1 MLGTLRHSALS
12 TMAAWHAPR
21 FTSHTPV
28 PQGPHVV
35 GCVDIMMGRTKEGTL
50 MRLYYPCKVTNLQAE
65 CHNWTPWFLGEE
77 YTKGLASF
85 IAPSIPS
92 LFSMLFNWK
101 MRNVATPTVWEAGLL
116 KSQKWPVVVFSHGLS
131 ANRSIYSTVCSEMAS
146 HGFVVAAIEHRDS
159 SACASFV
166 LNEDGKRDYILFK
179 TLPPGVKEYELRSQQ
194 IKVRVNESI
203 RALDALHR
211 LNEGQ
216 AKNELP
222 SSFDLQQLNDAMD
235 LSHPVMSGHSFGGVT
250 AITTLARDKRFKI
263 GVSLDPWMFPIKD
276 QVNEICGSVSQ
287 PLICISTEA
296 FQSDA
301 NLQAMNSLPSDN
313 TTFVTIKGT
322 VHQNQ
327 CDTPFLV
334 GNIGRAF
341 VGVYS
346 PLDAHTAMEINNR
359 LMLNFMAKHLGEKGA
374 SINTYVSYLEA
385 QQQNMVS
392 GLHGTGKAMLGWD
405 AGYHSV

>member
-1 MLGTLRHSALS
+1 MLTTVRHSAFI
-12 TMAAWHAPR
+12 TMAARHASR
-21 FTSHTPV
+21 FTNHTPI

-35 GCVDIMMGRTKEGTL
+35 GCVDVMLGRSKEGTL
-50 MRLYYPCKVTNLQAE
+50 MRLYYPCKVTSLQTEA
-65 CHNWTPWFLGEE
+65 HNWTPWFLGDE
-77 YTKGLASF
+77 YTKGLATF

-101 MRNVATPTVWEAGLL
+101 MRNVATPAVWEAGLL
-116 KSQKWPVVVFSHGLS
+116 KSQQWPVVVFSHGLG
-131 ANRSIYSTVCSEMAS
+131 ANRSIYSTVCTEVAS
-146 HGFVVAAIEHRDS
+146 HGFVVLAVEHRDG
-159 SACASFV
+159 SACGSFT
-166 LNEDGKRDYILFK
+166 LSEEGRREHILFQS
-179 TLPPGVKEYELRSQQ
+179 LPPETKEYELRNRQ
-194 IKVRVNESI
+194 IQVRVQESI
-203 RALDALHR
+203 RALDALYR

-216 AKNELP
+216 VTNDLD
-222 SSFDLQQLNDAMD
+222 SSLDLKQFSGSLD
-235 LSHPVMSGHSFGGVT
+235 LSAPVMSGHSFGGVT
-250 AITTLARDKRFKI
+250 AITTLARDNRFKI

-276 QVNEICGSVSQ
+276 EVTSVCASVTQ

-301 NLQAMNSLPSDN
+301 NLQAMSSLPSES

-346 PLDAHTAMEINNR
+346 PLDPHTAMDINNR
-359 LMLNFMAKHLGEKGA
+359 LMLNFMARHLGNRAA
-374 SINTYVSYLEA
+374 SMNNYAYYLEA
-385 QQQNMVS
+385 QQQNTVY
-392 GLHGTGKAMLGWD
+392 GLYGKGKGMLGWD

>member
-1 MLGTLRHSALS
+1 MLGSLNTAFS
-12 TMAAWHAPR
+12 TMAAWQTPR
-21 FTSHTPV
+21 FTTHTPI

-35 GCVDIMMGRTKEGTL
+35 GCVDIMMGRCKDGTL
-50 MRLYYPCKVTNLQAE
+50 MRLYYPCKVSNLQSQA
-65 CHNWTPWFLGEE
+65 HNWTPWFLGDE
-77 YTKGLASF
+77 YTRGLASF

-101 MRNVATPTVWEAGLL
+101 MRNVATPAVWEAALM
-116 KSQKWPVVVFSHGLS
+116 KTQKWPVVVFSHGLS
-131 ANRSIYSTVCSEMAS
+131 ANRSIYSTVCSELAS
-146 HGFVVAAIEHRDS
+146 HGFVVAVEHRDS

-166 LNEDGKRDYILFK
+166 LNEDGKRDYILYK
-179 TLPPGVKEYELRSQQ
+179 TLPPDVKEYELRSQQ
-194 IKVRVNESI
+194 IKVRVEESI
-203 RALDALHR
+203 RALDALEK
-211 LNEGQ
+211 LNQGQ

-222 SSFDLQQLNDAMD
+222 STFDLQQLCDALD

-250 AITTLARDKRFKI
+250 AITTLAMDKRFKI

-276 QVNEICGSVSQ
+276 RVTEVCGNVSQ

-301 NLQAMNSLPSDN
+301 NLQAMSSLPADT

-346 PLDAHTAMEINNR
+346 PLDAHTAMDINNR
-359 LMLNFMAKHLGEKGA
+359 LMLNFIAKHLEGQSQLYVECKTFLSDWKELIPKGLYGA
-374 SINTYVSYLEA
+374 WPDGFPSKL
-385 QQQNMVS
+385 
-392 GLHGTGKAMLGWD
+392 
-405 AGYHSV
+405 